1 MKKTKDLVDAEA
13 AFAAKKADF
22 DAARLHMKRL
32 EIELSES
39 CAAVRKARADADASL
54 PHCRM
59 VRIRL
64 YGGLES
70 YGDKAVIVRRTPSGM
85 LVVRRVGDADEYRFR
100 WAAQAKKFR
109 KVGNFFNIELRDV
122 PAEYIPNEDRLK

>member
-85 LVVRRVGDADEYRFR
+85 LVVRRIGEKDEYRFR
-100 WAAQAKKFR
+100 WRAQTQKFG
-109 KVGNFFNIELRDV
+109 KVGNFFKIELRDV